1 MHSTVLTALSLS
13 ILPLSMLLFTY
24 LFSKH
29 LSSASSLPE
38 RDDALE
44 RWWSTKSTPLCPPEA
59 PRHDKTVM
67 KRLWNGRGHP
77 PWPGQ
82 GVKKTLE
89 RKWHLS
95 KEQQDELRGRREGRW
110 AGRRGNRKCPGPEEN
125 ASTWTTFSVA
135 ASKKRRKGVWGQPL
149 SPPTLNMVDR
159 PVLTLEGRDLARITR
174 K

>member
-1 MHSTVLTALSLS
+1 MPSAVLTALSLS
-13 ILPLSMLLFTY
+13 ISHLPMLLFTY

-29 LSSASSLPE
+29 VSSARSLPE
-38 RDDALE
+38 LDDALE
-44 RWWSTKSTPLCPPEA
+44 RRWSKSTPVCPPEA

-95 KEQQDELRGRREGRW
+95 KEQQDGRRGRRVGRW
-110 AGRRGNRKCPGPEEN
+110 AGRRGNRKCPGPEEK
-125 ASTWTTFSVA
+125 ARAWKTFSGA
-135 ASKKRRKGVWGQPL
+135 ASKEKGCGVKKH
-149 SPPTLNMVDR
+149 
-159 PVLTLEGRDLARITR
+159 DLCPHNR
-174 K
+174 

>member
-13 ILPLSMLLFTY
+13 ILHLPMLLFTY
-24 LFSKH
+24 LFSKR

-38 RDDALE
+38 LEDALE
-44 RWWSTKSTPLCPPEA
+44 RRLSTKPAPLCPPEA

-110 AGRRGNRKCPGPEEN
+110 AGRRGNRKCPGPEEK
-125 ASTWTTFSVA
+125 ASTWTTLVWQPQ
-135 ASKKRRKGVWGQPL
+135 KRGERVWGQPL
-149 SPPTLNMVDR
+149 SPPTLNVVDR
-159 PVLTLEGRDLARITR
+159 PV
-174 K
+174 